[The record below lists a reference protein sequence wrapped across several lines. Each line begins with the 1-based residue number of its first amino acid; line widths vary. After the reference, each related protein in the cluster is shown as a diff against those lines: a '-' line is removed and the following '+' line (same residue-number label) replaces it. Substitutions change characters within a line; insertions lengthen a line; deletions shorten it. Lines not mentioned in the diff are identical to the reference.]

1 MDLTDGLKPAFVE
14 YLRSEPELEFLTESL
29 LTAPEVSVRINPAK
43 GLALPP
49 GEPVPWCKEGVYL
62 PERPKFTFDPALH
75 QGRYYVQD
83 ASSMAIAVV
92 VRQLT
97 ASATHVRYLDA
108 CAAPGGKTTAALA
121 ALPDGSVVVAN
132 EFDYRRAEIL
142 TENLA
147 KWGAPGVIVT
157 RGDTARFSV
166 CDSVFDIVS
175 VDAPCSGEG
184 MMRKDA
190 KARSQWSSALVRE
203 CAALQRQII
212 DNVWPALR
220 PGGYMIYSTCTFNR
234 TEDEENLQY
243 IIDRYG
249 AEAVRIEVLD
259 GIDGIVRGIRTS
271 APCYRF
277 LPGKIKGE
285 GLFIAAVRKPGE
297 APAAQLKI
305 PKKGLRDYRR
315 VSDMGLLDGDFV
327 YFQRQQDIYAFPASL
342 ADGMLVLS
350 DRLGAI
356 ASGVGVCSVKGKD
369 FIPSQ
374 ALAMSQALRR
384 GAYPEAEVPEEEA
397 LAYLRREVVT
407 LPDSAPKG
415 YVLLTCGGCSL
426 GFVKN
431 LGNRANNLYPQAWR
445 ILTK

>member
-1 MDLTDGLKPAFVE
+1 
-14 YLRSEPELEFLTESL
+14 
-29 LTAPEVSVRINPAK
+29 
-43 GLALPP
+43 
-49 GEPVPWCKEGVYL
+49 
-62 PERPKFTFDPALH
+62 
-75 QGRYYVQD
+75 
-83 ASSMAIAVV
+83 
-92 VRQLT
+92 
-97 ASATHVRYLDA
+97 
-108 CAAPGGKTTAALA
+108 
-121 ALPDGSVVVAN
+121 
-132 EFDYRRAEIL
+132 
-142 TENLA
+142 
-147 KWGAPGVIVT
+147 
-157 RGDTARFSV
+157 
-166 CDSVFDIVS
+166 
-175 VDAPCSGEG
+175 
-184 MMRKDA
+184 
-190 KARSQWSSALVRE
+190 
-203 CAALQRQII
+203 
-212 DNVWPALR
+212 
-220 PGGYMIYSTCTFNR
+220 MIYSTCTFNR

-384 GAYPEAEVPEEEA
+384 GVYPEADVSEDEA
-397 LAYLRREVVT
+397 LAYLRREAVT

-415 YVLLTCGGCSL
+415 YVLLTCGGCPL